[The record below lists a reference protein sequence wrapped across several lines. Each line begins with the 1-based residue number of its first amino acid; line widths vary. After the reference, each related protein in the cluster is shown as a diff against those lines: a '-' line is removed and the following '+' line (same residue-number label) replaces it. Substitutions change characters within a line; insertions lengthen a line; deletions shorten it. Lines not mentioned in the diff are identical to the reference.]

1 MADLIRHRYLRIAA
15 ALIIITLQGMSVS
28 AGNNWREGRPN
39 IVIILAD
46 QMRAS
51 AMGSMGNTIVK
62 TPNLDRLAKQGLLL
76 TNAISLQPVCS
87 PYRAQLMTGRYGH
100 VTGVIENDIKLP
112 NSETTLAEV
121 LKDDGYATGY
131 IGKWHLAG
139 YRQDP
144 VAEEDRQGWDF
155 WAVRNVSH
163 EYKQAVYWLNDAN
176 EPFVVDGWEPDVQTD
191 LAIEYIKTNMSRP
204 FILMLSFGP
213 PHPPYGAP
221 LEYMKRYNG
230 VNIVLRPNVPGGLKL
245 EKTKNKI
252 KKYYAMISSLD
263 DCVGRIMTALDQFGL
278 VENTILLFSSDHG
291 DMLGSQGHMQKRRPW
306 EESIN
311 IPLIIRY
318 PKKIKSGQ
326 VRDWLLA
333 SVDIMPTLLGLA
345 GADIPDTV
353 QGIDQ
358 SAIFTGK
365 GKKERE
371 AVFLFNEKPR
381 GGHLPDW
388 RGIRTKEWIFAY
400 HAKGDWVM
408 YDLIN
413 DPYELNNLVDNPEY
427 ATKKE
432 ELRRKISAMKKKL
445 GENLPLKGDYP
456 PPIRISN

>member
-1 MADLIRHRYLRIAA
+1 MIEIIRHGYLKIAA
-15 ALIIITLQGMSVS
+15 TVIIVVMIGPQLF
-28 AGNNWREGRPN
+28 AGQDSRKDRPN
-39 IVIILAD
+39 IVFILAD

-51 AMGSMGNTIVK
+51 AMGSMGNSVVK
-62 TPNLDRLAKQGLLL
+62 TPNLDRLAEQGLLL
-76 TNAISLQPVCS
+76 KNAISLQPVCT

-112 NSETTLAEV
+112 NSEITLAEI

-144 VAEEDRQGWDF
+144 VAKEDRQGWGF

-163 EYKQAVYWLNDAN
+163 DHNQTAYWLNDAR
-176 EPFVVDGWEPDVQTD
+176 EPVMADGWEPDVQTD
-191 LAIEYIKTNMSRP
+191 LAIEYIKANKSGP

-221 LEYMKRYNG
+221 PEYMKRYDG
-230 VNIVLRPNVPGGLKL
+230 VDIVLRPNVPQGPKR

-263 DCVGRIMTALDQFGL
+263 DCVGRIMTTLDQLGL
-278 VENTILLFSSDHG
+278 VENTILAFSSDHG
-291 DMLGSQGHMQKRRPW
+291 DMLGSQGHRQKRRPW

-318 PKKIKSGQ
+318 PKKVKAGQ
-326 VRDWLLA
+326 IRDWLIA
-333 SVDIMPTLLGLA
+333 SVDVMPTLLGLA
-345 GADIPDTV
+345 GAEIPDKV
-353 QGIDQ
+353 QGIDHT
-358 SAIFTGK
+358 AMFTGK

-371 AVFLFNEKPR
+371 AVFLFNGKP
-381 GGHLPDW
+381 GGGRIPDW
-388 RGIRTKEWIFAY
+388 RGIRTKEWLFAF

-408 YDLIN
+408 YDLKG
-413 DPYELNNLVDNPEY
+413 DPYELNNLVDNPKY
-427 ATKKE
+427 AAKKE
-432 ELRRKISAMKKKL
+432 ELRRQINAMREQLK
-445 GENLPLKGDYP
+445 ENLPLKGDYP

>member
-1 MADLIRHRYLRIAA
+1 
-15 ALIIITLQGMSVS
+15 
-28 AGNNWREGRPN
+28 
-39 IVIILAD
+39 VIILAD

-76 TNAISLQPVCS
+76 KNTISIQPVCS

-112 NSETTLAEV
+112 NNETTLAEV
-121 LKDDGYATGY
+121 LKDNGYATGY

-139 YRQDP
+139 HRQDP
-144 VAEEDRQGWDF
+144 VARKDRQSWDF

-163 EYKQAVYWLNDAN
+163 EHKQAVYWLNDAK
-176 EPFVVDGWEPDVQTD
+176 EPVVVDMWEPEVQTD

-213 PHPPYGAP
+213 PHPPYWAP
-221 LEYMKRYNG
+221 PEYMKRYNG
-230 VNIVLRPNVPGGLKL
+230 VDIVLRPNVPRGPKL

-263 DCVGRIMTALDQFGL
+263 DCVGRIMAALDNFGL

-291 DMLGSQGHMQKRRPW
+291 DMLGSQGHNQKRRPW

-318 PKKIKSGQ
+318 PKNIKSSQ
-326 VRDWLLA
+326 IRDWLIA

-345 GADIPDTV
+345 GAEIPDKV

-358 SAIFTGK
+358 SALFTGK

-381 GGHLPDW
+381 GGKIPAW

-400 HAKGDWVM
+400 YEKGDWVM
-408 YDLIN
+408 YDLKN
-413 DPYELNNLVDNPEY
+413 DPFELNNLIDNPAY

-432 ELRRKISAMKKKL
+432 ELKRKIAAMRKKL
-445 GENLPLKGDYP
+445 GENRPLKGDYP